1 MSCETYA
8 KTDSHP
14 HMTYSKFLALQTH
27 CCWWNDVMMTPAA
40 GEVIS
45 QIVIASFVV
54 CIKGLEQ
61 KRLNYGAGC
70 IALHGPASIMSPA
83 PESESGEQQQRS
95 VKYQLGGFQG

>member
-1 MSCETYA
+1 
-8 KTDSHP
+8 
-14 HMTYSKFLALQTH
+14 
-27 CCWWNDVMMTPAA
+27 MMTPAA

-95 VKYQLGGFQG
+95 VKYQLHSALLKGQNSKQYFLNLIIF

>member
-61 KRLNYGAGC
+61 KKGSIMGRV
-70 IALHGPASIMSPA
+70 ALHCTGQRASCLRLPNPRVVSSNKGA
-83 PESESGEQQQRS
+83 
-95 VKYQLGGFQG
+95 